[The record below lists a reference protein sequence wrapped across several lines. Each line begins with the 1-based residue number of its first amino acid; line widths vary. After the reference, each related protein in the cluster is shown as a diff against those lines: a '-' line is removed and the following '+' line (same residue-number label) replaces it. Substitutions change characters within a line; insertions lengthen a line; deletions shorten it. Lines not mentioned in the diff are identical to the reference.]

1 MAVAALTFVLGGAGL
16 ALAQSAVQQDTCNG
30 AVLDAMK
37 ARAWMESQQEIEQNQ
52 ALVFKPDSVFEYTC
66 FDQIVGITGE
76 HVAPIFSENTYW
88 GLIHDSQHTDRA
100 LNAAVLVSLRA
111 WLITNFSHTFLGGR
125 TGVNGRPAID
135 YTPVSTGGGGGY
147 VCDSMKQVWAVA
159 KCWNFTMDPKDQTY
173 LSFDQIGPFG
183 DPRTLPT
190 PCTAAPVW
198 SSGIQ
203 SIWRQNPAW
212 YTPYTQNNAQTYAL
226 VGPRIR
232 PGQCGQPLSTGVTV
246 KMEGTEDFPD
256 AVCSNP
262 GCTYNGS
269 SCQ

>member
-1 MAVAALTFVLGGAGL
+1 MALTVWACGGRWALG
-16 ALAQSAVQQDTCNG
+16 AVSQDTCNG

-66 FDQIVGITGE
+66 LDQIVGITGE

-88 GLIHDSQHTDRA
+88 GSIHDSAHTDRA
-100 LNAAVLVSLRA
+100 LNEAVLSSLRS
-111 WLITNFSHTFLGGR
+111 WLEKNFSHTFLGGR
-125 TGVNGRPAID
+125 TGINDRPALD
-135 YTPVSTGGGGGY
+135 YKPISTGGGGTY

-159 KCWNFTMDPKDQTY
+159 KCWNFGTDPKDQTF

-183 DPRTLPT
+183 DPRTLPE
-190 PCTAAPVW
+190 PCESANVW

-212 YTPYTQNNAQTYAL
+212 FKDYSKNNADTFAL

-232 PGQCGQPLSTGVTV
+232 PGECGEPLKTGVTV

-262 GCTYNGS
+262 GCTYDGEA
-269 SCQ
+269 CQ